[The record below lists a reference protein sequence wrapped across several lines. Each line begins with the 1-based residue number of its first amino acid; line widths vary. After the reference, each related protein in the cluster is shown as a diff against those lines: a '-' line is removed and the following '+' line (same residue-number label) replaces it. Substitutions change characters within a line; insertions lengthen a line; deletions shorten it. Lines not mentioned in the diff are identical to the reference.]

1 MIDIGRAH
9 AMRLAIATVA
19 LSLISPAGAYAQTG
33 AADGSYSQPS
43 DMRTLGAQEGHSAPA
58 EAFRPE
64 LTCKRHNECLI
75 VINNN
80 PEYLVSGFFI
90 NDDGSKMHDGSIK
103 WSGNLFRPDFLLQLH
118 RAWWI
123 HRSTKLGCLI
133 LAKAEIRER
142 KHRNHL
148 WETEVQRFDMCKNA
162 IPYTI
167 LYVNPLPADR
177 SAPAPAATTA
187 APEVQH

>member
-1 MIDIGRAH
+1 MP
-9 AMRLAIATVA
+9 AIAVLT
-19 LSLISPAGAYAQTG
+19 LSVIAPAATYAQTG
-33 AADGSYSQPS
+33 AADGTYSQPA

-80 PEYLVSGFFI
+80 PEYLVSGFYI
-90 NDDGSKMHDGSIK
+90 NDDGAKMHDGSIK
-103 WSGNLFRPDFLLQLH
+103 WSGNLFRPDFMLQLH
-118 RAWWI
+118 RAWWV

-148 WETEVQRFDMCKNA
+148 WETEVQRFDTCKNA

-167 LYVNPLPADR
+167 LYVNPLPEDR
-177 SAPAPAATTA
+177 SATAPATKTA
-187 APEVQH
+187 APEAEH